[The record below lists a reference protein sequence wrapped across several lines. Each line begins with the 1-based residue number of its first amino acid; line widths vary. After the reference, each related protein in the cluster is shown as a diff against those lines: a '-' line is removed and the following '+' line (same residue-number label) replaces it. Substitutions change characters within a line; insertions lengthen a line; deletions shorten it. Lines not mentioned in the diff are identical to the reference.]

1 MMRIF
6 LISLSLILFVFST
19 LKANEKI
26 VFVDIDK
33 IIYESNLGKKISKK
47 MNSEYKA
54 EEKRLVNIE
63 KKLQEKENDIA
74 KQKNVLSKDELNKKI
89 SVLRNEINEF
99 KKERFQVNEKF
110 KKERISNVNKMVES
124 LNEILAKYSSE
135 KSISMIIQ
143 RKNIV
148 IGKSDLDITD
158 EVMKIFNKEVK
169 SLK

>member
-6 LISLSLILFVFST
+6 LVSLSLILFFFST
-19 LKANEKI
+19 LNANEKI
-26 VFVDIDK
+26 VFVDIDR

-54 EEKRLVNIE
+54 EEKRLVDIE
-63 KKLQEKENDIA
+63 KKLKEKENDIA
-74 KQKNVLSKDELNKKI
+74 KKKNVLSKEELNKKI

-110 KKERISNVNKMVES
+110 KKERLSNVNKMVES

-158 EVMKIFNKEVK
+158 EVMSIFNKEVK

>member
-6 LISLSLILFVFST
+6 LVSLSLILFVFST

-47 MNSEYKA
+47 MNSKYKA
-54 EEKRLVNIE
+54 EEKRLVDIE

-74 KQKNVLSKDELNKKI
+74 KQKNVLSKEELNKKI
-89 SVLRNEINEF
+89 GVLRNEINEF

-110 KKERISNVNKMVES
+110 KKERILNVNKMVES

-148 IGKSDLDITD
+148 IGKTDLDITD

>member
-6 LISLSLILFVFST
+6 LVSLSLILFVFST

-148 IGKSDLDITD
+148 IGKTDLDITD

>member
-1 MMRIF
+1 
-6 LISLSLILFVFST
+6 
-19 LKANEKI
+19 
-26 VFVDIDK
+26 
-33 IIYESNLGKKISKK
+33 

-54 EEKRLVNIE
+54 EEKRLVDIE
-63 KKLQEKENDIA
+63 KKLQEKENDIV
-74 KQKNVLSKDELNKKI
+74 KKKNVLSKEELNKKI

-99 KKERFQVNEKF
+99 KNERFQVNENF
-110 KKERISNVNKMVES
+110 KKKRLSNVNKMVES

-143 RKNIV
+143 KKNIV

-158 EVMKIFNKEVK
+158 EVLNIFNKEVK